1 MPHSFSI
8 SGSPPVVVA
17 RLDGRVDLIYLQ
29 WVLYE
34 AVCQGRATDV
44 RRYLVDLRNCSLDL
58 SESEVYP
65 NARYIASELPPGSRV
80 SAVVAY
86 PDPLLSRFAESLSES
101 AEVAMQI
108 APDEEQAAEWLYRGS
123 QSAA

>member
-1 MPHSFSI
+1 M
-8 SGSPPVVVA
+8 A

-86 PDPLLSRFAESLSES
+86 PDPLLSRFAESLSET